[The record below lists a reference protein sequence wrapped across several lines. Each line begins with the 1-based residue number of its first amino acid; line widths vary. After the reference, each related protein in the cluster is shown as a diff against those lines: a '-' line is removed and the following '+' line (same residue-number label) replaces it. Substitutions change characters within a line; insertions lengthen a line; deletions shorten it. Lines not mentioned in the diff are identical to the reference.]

1 MSSTLAEFT
10 DANFEADV
18 LKSPVPVL
26 VDFWA
31 TWCGPC
37 KALTPII
44 EQLATTYAGR
54 IKMGKFNI
62 ETSPK
67 TPVKYGVASIPL
79 LLIVKDGQTKAKII
93 GLRPKAEIA
102 KKLDEILAA
111 G

>member
-1 MSSTLAEFT
+1 MSSALVEFT

-44 EQLATTYAGR
+44 EQLAATYAGR

-102 KKLDEILAA
+102 KKLDEVLA

>member
-1 MSSTLAEFT
+1 MSSILAEFS
-10 DANFEADV
+10 DANFEAEV
-18 LKSPVPVL
+18 LQSQTPVL

-37 KALTPII
+37 KALTPVL
-44 EQLATTYAGR
+44 EQLAKTYEGR

-67 TPVKYGVASIPL
+67 TPVKYCVASIPL
-79 LLIVKDGQTKAKII
+79 LLIVQGGQTKAKIL

-102 KKLDEILAA
+102 KKLDEILA
-111 G
+111 GT